1 MENEPEELGS
11 YEFLTEEN
19 VERGFADLNFRL
31 LSGVHIHMDDYQ
43 QFTLLENHEIHWRHY
58 YARLYKLNLVRDT
71 FDRHNYYYLDFFED
85 SKGKMADSSR
95 NRPLSELQTI
105 TGLMLLD
112 MYYQLYFEDV
122 KLMTW
127 AMIKKQVT
135 DGEHA
140 QNYQRILFQNLRP
153 TYLDSEWQGAEKK
166 FSNAINRFDHLGWVK
181 KLSAQGDELEFEIK
195 PAIHRLTKLYAYEL
209 NNFAEFA
216 ANLIKP
222 EES

>member
-1 MENEPEELGS
+1 M
-11 YEFLTEEN
+11 
-19 VERGFADLNFRL
+19 RGLN
-31 LSGVHIHMDDYQ
+31 SG
-43 QFTLLENHEIHWRHY
+43 
-58 YARLYKLNLVRDT
+58 
-71 FDRHNYYYLDFFED
+71 
-85 SKGKMADSSR
+85 
-95 NRPLSELQTI
+95 NRPLSELMLTI
-105 TGLMLLD
+105 TGL
-112 MYYQLYFEDV
+112 QLSCWIGVLSALFRRCRKPHDLADDQEAGHRWRACPKTNNGYF
-122 KLMTW
+122 
-127 AMIKKQVT
+127 
-135 DGEHA
+135 
-140 QNYQRILFQNLRP
+140 FQNLRT